1 MYACSLFAPSECS
14 RDVQWMIGVR
24 CSQAFTLQRTREV
37 LEKQEADF
45 GHTSAHGLGQALDAA
60 EVCCM

>member
-1 MYACSLFAPSECS
+1 
-14 RDVQWMIGVR
+14 MIGVR